1 MALTTA
7 RLKKLGKFASP
18 TAFVTKSAI
27 SQAQNLSLQKFG
39 YDFTG
44 LFFRLFI
51 FFGLAFVFAKFMES
65 VILTRGGFITFANF
79 LGWKIPQSDQLPDTI
94 KKLFGDGI
102 QGFKFWDIIKIIGMV
117 LVVYEYFEFKNQKNE
132 LDQSVNPLT
141 TGVFLL
147 LVIMLGVTTIPELVK
162 RVKATDFNL
171 DSMR

>member
-44 LFFRLFI
+44 LFFRLGVFYLI
-51 FFGLAFVFAKFMES
+51 AFVFAKIMEAT
-65 VILTRGGFITFANF
+65 IYLRGGFVVVANLF
-79 LGWKIPQSDQLPDTI
+79 GINIPKAEQLPDPL
-94 KKLFGDGI
+94 KKLFDQGY
-102 QGFKFWDIIKIIGMV
+102 QGFKFWDIIKIIGIV
-117 LVVYEYFEFKNQKNE
+117 LVVHEYFQFRKESNGQ
-132 LDQSVNPLT
+132 VNPIT
-141 TGVFLL
+141 TGVFVLL
-147 LVIMLGVTTIPELVK
+147 ILILGITTVPEIYNRIK
-162 RVKATDFNL
+162 ETDFSI